1 MKPLD
6 ALDCHILNI
15 LQDDSMISVKD
26 IASKIGLSFTPTYER
41 MKSLKQRG
49 IIQKYVAVVDREKVG
64 YHIMSYCNVILKDHS
79 PERFKEFE
87 EKISEEHQVLEVLS
101 LSGTYDY
108 MLKIIAKDIKDYNE
122 IITKITGKIPNIGQY
137 HSNIVLSV
145 SKEESKIVFQK

>member
-87 EKISEEHQVLEVLS
+87 EKIREENQVLEVLS

-122 IITKITGKIPNIGQY
+122 IIAKITGKIPNIGQY

>member
-26 IASKIGLSFTPTYER
+26 IASQIGLSFTPTYER

-49 IIQKYVAVVDREKVG
+49 VIQKYVAVVDREKVG
-64 YHIMSYCNVILKDHS
+64 YHIMSYCNVTLKDHS

-87 EKISEEHQVLEVLS
+87 EKISEENQVLEVLS

-122 IITKITGKIPNIGQY
+122 IITKLTGKIPNIGQY

>member
-49 IIQKYVAVVDREKVG
+49 IIQKYVAVVYREKVG